1 MYNVDENK
9 VSCEY
14 LAFAKNKRFNAPTLE
29 IIDLFDQDVL
39 QGLKAKIQENF
50 KNHIYDSTTI
60 NEIHNDEEND
70 ILDCYAT
77 PKSNKIKRQ
86 ITPDSGTNKRR
97 LGTVLNDTFFPDSQ
111 SQTPHSQGKKYGSR
125 DNRGKVLIKHGE
137 GMSQENWTNT
147 SDFYKPEIKPFDAK
161 KGFPQNYR

>member
-1 MYNVDENK
+1 MKQCFFFTFQDPKVIDRLCSLCDMYNVDENK

-14 LAFAKNKRFNAPTLE
+14 LAFAKNKRYNAPTLE

-70 ILDCYAT
+70 ILDCYST
-77 PKSNKIKRQ
+77 PKRLISFKNLV
-86 ITPDSGTNKRR
+86 TYFNKRFEI
-97 LGTVLNDTFFPDSQ
+97 NP
-111 SQTPHSQGKKYGSR
+111 
-125 DNRGKVLIKHGE
+125 KH
-137 GMSQENWTNT
+137 
-147 SDFYKPEIKPFDAK
+147 F
-161 KGFPQNYR
+161 

>member
-14 LAFAKNKRFNAPTLE
+14 LAFAKNKRYNAPTLE

-70 ILDCYAT
+70 ILDCYST
-77 PKSNKIKRQ
+77 PKRLISFKNLV
-86 ITPDSGTNKRR
+86 TYFNKRFEI
-97 LGTVLNDTFFPDSQ
+97 NP
-111 SQTPHSQGKKYGSR
+111 
-125 DNRGKVLIKHGE
+125 KH
-137 GMSQENWTNT
+137 
-147 SDFYKPEIKPFDAK
+147 F
-161 KGFPQNYR
+161 